1 MGRRAGAPA
10 AHSGMTIE
18 WSPEAI
24 FDLADLRDYI
34 ARDNPEAAL
43 RLTRAIVATL
53 EVELPDN
60 PELGRPGRV
69 SGTREL
75 VIPDTPVI
83 VPYRVERGVLQ
94 VLGVYH
100 HARRWPEHF

>member
-1 MGRRAGAPA
+1 MI
-10 AHSGMTIE
+10 IE

-24 FDLADLRDYI
+24 FDLADLRGYI
-34 ARDNPEAAL
+34 ARDNAEAAL
-43 RLTRAIVATL
+43 RLTLIIISTL
-53 EVELPDN
+53 EVELSDN
-60 PELGRPGRV
+60 PECGRPGRV

-83 VPYRVERGVLQ
+83 VPYRVQRGVLQ

-100 HARRWPEHF
+100 HARRWPDHF

>member
-1 MGRRAGAPA
+1 
-10 AHSGMTIE
+10 MTIE

-43 RLTRAIVATL
+43 RLTLIIIATI
-53 EVELPDN
+53 EVELPDD
-60 PELGRPGRV
+60 PESGRPGRV
-69 SGTREL
+69 HGTREL

-83 VPYRVERGVLQ
+83 VPYRMHNGMLQ

-100 HARRWPEHF
+100 PRRKWVITAGRAG

>member
-1 MGRRAGAPA
+1 
-10 AHSGMTIE
+10 MTIE
-18 WSPEAI
+18 WAPEAI

-34 ARDNPEAAL
+34 ARDNPEAAV
-43 RLTRAIVATL
+43 RLTLIIVAAI
-53 EVELPDN
+53 EVELADN
-60 PELGRPGRV
+60 PELGHPGRV

-83 VPYRVERGVLQ
+83 VPYRVQRGALQ
-94 VLGVYH
+94 ILGVYH